1 MFKFLNNYRLIWAM
15 PKVEGCHT
23 LLNYKKNIFL
33 NVPVT
38 QLSTAYPGLIHECPY
53 KGFNVSNITTSLGEK
68 KDIYPPGNYRTQ
80 TTFSLDDTGTQKW
93 EITLDILNFSP
104 YKEAF

>member
-1 MFKFLNNYRLIWAM
+1 M
-15 PKVEGCHT
+15 
-23 LLNYKKNIFL
+23 
-33 NVPVT
+33 
-38 QLSTAYPGLIHECPY
+38 
-53 KGFNVSNITTSLGEK
+53 SNITTSLGEK

-80 TTFSLDDTGTQKW
+80 TTFSLGDSDNQKW